1 MNTVMANK
9 ANETASGADRME
21 SNAAPLLTLNGLAK
35 SFGGLKVLQNIT
47 LSIPSKQ
54 ITGLIG
60 PNGSG
65 KTTLFNIISG
75 FIAPNHGRVEF
86 DGTDITGMTV
96 QQRCRQGLVRTFQTP
111 KVFESLTTI
120 ENVMAGFHRTR
131 RAGVVESMI
140 GTRRSRGEI
149 ADARELGMALL
160 ETFDLADHASLSAS
174 RLSAGQRRSLEI
186 ARALA
191 ASPKFLM
198 LDEPSTGLTRD
209 ETAALAAR
217 LQRLRDE
224 GVTVLVVSH
233 DMDFI
238 RVTQRTHVLYFGEI
252 IASGDLATIQANPT
266 VRQVYLG
273 S

>member
-1 MNTVMANK
+1 MNTAMASKLND
-9 ANETASGADRME
+9 TALGADLLDA
-21 SNAAPLLTLNGLAK
+21 SAGPLLTLNALAK
-35 SFGGLKVLQNIT
+35 SFGGLRVLQNIS
-47 LSIPSKQ
+47 LSIPPRQ

-75 FIAPNHGRVEF
+75 FLAPNQGRVDF
-86 DGTDITGMTV
+86 DGTDITRMTV
-96 QQRCRQGLVRTFQTP
+96 QQRCRQGIVRTFQTP

-120 ENVMAGFHRTR
+120 ENVMAGFHGSR
-131 RAGVVESMI
+131 RAGIIESMI
-140 GTRRSRGEI
+140 GTGRSRGEI
-149 ADARELGMALL
+149 AEARDRAIALL
-160 ETFDLADHASLSAS
+160 EAFDLASHATLSAS

-191 ASPKFLM
+191 ASPKLLM

-209 ETAALAAR
+209 ETAALADR
-217 LQRLRDE
+217 LERLRDD
-224 GVTVLVVSH
+224 GIAVLVVSH

-252 IASGDLATIQANPT
+252 IASGDIATIQANPT